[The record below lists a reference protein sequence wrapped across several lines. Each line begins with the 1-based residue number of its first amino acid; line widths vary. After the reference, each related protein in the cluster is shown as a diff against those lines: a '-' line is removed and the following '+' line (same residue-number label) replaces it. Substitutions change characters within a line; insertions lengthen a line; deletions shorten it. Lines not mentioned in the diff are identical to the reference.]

1 MKKIQKKSKA
11 FQIFAIILSVLL
23 VLITI
28 VAGAELVVLNVL
40 PTNLLVPVILILVL
54 ISAIG
59 IVCVN
64 FFNRKIVGKIFSTL
78 FVLLIMG
85 VMGLGSFYLYRT
97 SSMLTNITTH
107 EGEIKNTVSLIT
119 MGSNPA
125 EDLEDLED
133 ATIGYLRTI
142 DNYGTEQFLKDA
154 KKQFNQEEKTA
165 MVSKSVFDVYAAEED
180 QKETE
185 E

>member
-64 FFNRKIVGKIFSTL
+64 FFNRKIVGKIFSTSPL
-78 FVLLIMG
+78 SG
-85 VMGLGSFYLYRT
+85 VPTFPNKCVFIPAVF
-97 SSMLTNITTH
+97 NI
-107 EGEIKNTVSLIT
+107 
-119 MGSNPA
+119 
-125 EDLEDLED
+125 
-133 ATIGYLRTI
+133 
-142 DNYGTEQFLKDA
+142 
-154 KKQFNQEEKTA
+154 
-165 MVSKSVFDVYAAEED
+165 
-180 QKETE
+180 
-185 E
+185 